1 MIIFLSKFPCSG
13 VPYSKGKL
21 LEKVAWN
28 QEPEPSWG
36 STVVLSGTV
45 SAVQASLDCLFAF
58 FPSLQ
63 PWGFFL
69 MSGSPQ
75 RSTCGDFLLLLSSAS
90 R

>member
-45 SAVQASLDCLFAF
+45 CRQFRPLWIVYSHSFHLFSLG
-58 FPSLQ
+58 
-63 PWGFFL
+63 GF
-69 MSGSPQ
+69 S
-75 RSTCGDFLLLLSSAS
+75 
-90 R
+90 